1 MLHIIG
7 GMKWDFGNLTPTK
20 EDDIRM
26 WEGITWFTIIALI
39 RIDTLDLPLNANIVD
54 INQLWF
60 HYSLDDGDKKKNCNS
75 EARTE
80 KSSDNEICNS
90 EFLFSKFYLI
100 LHPVNIF
107 QTYFFPVGVVGSD
120 IFTL

>member
-60 HYSLDDGDKKKNCNS
+60 HYSLDDGDKKKIAIVKQ
-75 EARTE
+75 EPKRT
-80 KSSDNEICNS
+80 SD
-90 EFLFSKFYLI
+90 
-100 LHPVNIF
+100 
-107 QTYFFPVGVVGSD
+107 
-120 IFTL
+120 